1 MIVDLRQVIGDRQW
15 HSAIADSFKNSA
27 NDIIY
32 KITEKAKKSIM
43 SLLGNIIWLIFGGF
57 LAGIG
62 YIFGGIL
69 ACLTIIGIPFG
80 QQAIKLGVATMTPF
94 GREIVPTPEAG
105 STLNMILNIIWILVI
120 GWTIAVTHLTSAAVL
135 AVTIIG
141 IPFALQHIKLIP
153 LALFPFGRE
162 LR

>member
-1 MIVDLRQVIGDRQW
+1 
-15 HSAIADSFKNSA
+15 
-27 NDIIY
+27 
-32 KITEKAKKSIM
+32 M
-43 SLLGNIIWLIFGGF
+43 SLLGNIVWLIFGGF

-80 QQAIKLGVATMTPF
+80 QQAIKLGIATMTPF

-105 STLNMILNIIWILVI
+105 STLNMILNIVWILVI
-120 GWTIAVTHLTSAAVL
+120 GWTIAVTHLTSAAIL

-162 LR
+162 LQ